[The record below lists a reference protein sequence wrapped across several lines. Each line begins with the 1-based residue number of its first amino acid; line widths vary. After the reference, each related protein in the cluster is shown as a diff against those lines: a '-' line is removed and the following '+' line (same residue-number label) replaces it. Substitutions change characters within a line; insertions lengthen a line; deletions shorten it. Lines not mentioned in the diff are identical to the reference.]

1 MAKGFDVAKW
11 DAWRTRLAT
20 FDSWAGTVAEFCRH
34 EGVSQASFYYWAR
47 RIRHADITAGETV
60 DRSEPISLNSQ
71 AEVINNWVDVV
82 VGDSIRVRMPAAQP
96 EAVAALVRL
105 LQDAP
110 HAASSLAVG
119 SPAATSRFQR
129 IELTNSKVA
138 AQR

>member
-20 FDSWAGTVAEFCRH
+20 FDSQGGTVAEFCRR
-34 EGVSQASFYYWAR
+34 EEVSQASFYYWAR
-47 RIRHADITAGETV
+47 RIRHADNAMGETV
-60 DRSEPISLNSQ
+60 HRSEPISLTSQ
-71 AEVINNWVDVV
+71 AEVINHWVDVV
-82 VGDSIRVRMPAAQP
+82 VGDSIRVRMPVAQP
-96 EAVAALVRL
+96 EAVATLVRL

-110 HAASSLAVG
+110 HAAS

-129 IELTNSKVA
+129 IELTNAKVA